1 LSAVPTV
8 ILVDDDLAYR
18 RSLRAFL
25 DASHDVRV
33 VADTGDGR
41 EAIELVAELR
51 PDAVI
56 VDLAM
61 PGIDGVEVASA
72 LMTAVPETAVLL
84 VTGADDGPERRR
96 ASELGPPLIHKGDPL
111 PIENALRALTRR
123 R

>member
-1 LSAVPTV
+1 MPTV

-41 EAIELVAELR
+41 EAVKLVERLR

-61 PGIDGVEVASA
+61 PGIDGVEVARA
-72 LMTAVPETAVLL
+72 VHDAVPGTSVLL
-84 VTGADDGPERRR
+84 VTGTDDPAERKR
-96 ASELGPPLIHKGDPL
+96 AEGLGTPVIHKGDPL
-111 PIENALRALTRR
+111 PIENALRTLARR

>member
-1 LSAVPTV
+1 MPTV
-8 ILVDDDLAYR
+8 VLVDDDLAYR

-25 DASHDVRV
+25 EASHDVRV
-33 VADTGDGR
+33 VGDTGDGR
-41 EAIELVAELR
+41 EAVTLVKELQ

-72 LMTAVPETAVLL
+72 LMSAVPETRVLL
-84 VTGADDGPERRR
+84 VTGVEDGPERRR
-96 ASELGPPLIHKGDPL
+96 ATELGTPLIHKGDPL
-111 PIENALRALTRR
+111 PIENALRTLTRR

>member
-1 LSAVPTV
+1 MPTV

-25 DASHDVRV
+25 DASYDVRV

-41 EAIELVAELR
+41 EAVGLVEELR

-61 PGIDGVEVASA
+61 PGIDGVDVARA
-72 LMTAVPETAVLL
+72 VQEAVPEALVLI
-84 VTGADDGPERRR
+84 VTGTDDPAERER
-96 ASELGPPLIHKGDPL
+96 AEALGTKLIHKGDPL
-111 PIENALRALTRR
+111 PIENALRALGRR
-123 R
+123 H